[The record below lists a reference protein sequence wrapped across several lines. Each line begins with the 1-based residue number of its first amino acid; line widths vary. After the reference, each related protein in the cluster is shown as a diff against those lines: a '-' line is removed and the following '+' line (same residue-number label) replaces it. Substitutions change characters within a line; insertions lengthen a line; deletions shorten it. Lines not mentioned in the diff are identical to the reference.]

1 MSTHPNL
8 DHFSCEIA
16 EGRNLLSSWI
26 ECFGYLIPSL
36 FLLKV
41 GCLAKRVV
49 FGAIYAIAGAIFV
62 RIFWMLD
69 AASLPSLLT
78 VGYSIKLVE
87 FGSVVPINA
96 VTVR

>member
-1 MSTHPNL
+1 MGCTTLLWSLGSL
-8 DHFSCEIA
+8 DF
-16 EGRNLLSSWI
+16 N
-26 ECFGYLIPSL
+26 Y
-36 FLLKV
+36 
-41 GCLAKRVV
+41 RVNIDFNEFTV
-49 FGAIYAIAGAIFV
+49 YAIAGAIFV